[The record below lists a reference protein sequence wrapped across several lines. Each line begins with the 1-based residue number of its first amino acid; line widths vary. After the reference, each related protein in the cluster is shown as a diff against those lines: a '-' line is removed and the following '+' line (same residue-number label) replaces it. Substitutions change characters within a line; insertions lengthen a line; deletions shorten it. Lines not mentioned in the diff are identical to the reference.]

1 MRHDLTFLVRQ
12 VARTDWLALA
22 VVLLHQLVAVRG
34 GVTLPQ
40 GGALAGFAALSVALR
55 FARWPVLSPA
65 VRLELETWLM
75 VVFVA
80 VVTWHTG
87 GADSPLRSLYLLPI
101 VLGALVLPGARLV
114 ALFAAIAI
122 ADATIGAFRPGLA
135 GSVTVLAGR
144 LLATFGPLAIVAWLI
159 SELGS
164 ALLTARER
172 AVSLTEHDA
181 LTGLASR
188 GPFLDGLRQAL
199 GPAAERG
206 RPCAVLV
213 LDLDGL
219 KRLNEQVGYEA
230 GNAALRLVAGALR
243 GALRATD
250 IAARWGGDEFAVL
263 LPGADLAAAQ
273 LAAQR
278 IRNAV
283 NATTL
288 EVAARHLRCSV
299 SIGMAAAPRDGREP
313 AAVLAVAERRLSQER
328 ELRRAPGG
336 NADAL

>member
-1 MRHDLTFLVRQ
+1 
-12 VARTDWLALA
+12 
-22 VVLLHQLVAVRG
+22 
-34 GVTLPQ
+34 
-40 GGALAGFAALSVALR
+40 
-55 FARWPVLSPA
+55 
-65 VRLELETWLM
+65 
-75 VVFVA
+75 
-80 VVTWHTG
+80 
-87 GADSPLRSLYLLPI
+87 
-101 VLGALVLPGARLV
+101 
-114 ALFAAIAI
+114 
-122 ADATIGAFRPGLA
+122 
-135 GSVTVLAGR
+135 
-144 LLATFGPLAIVAWLI
+144 
-159 SELGS
+159 
-164 ALLTARER
+164 
-172 AVSLTEHDA
+172 
-181 LTGLASR
+181 
-188 GPFLDGLRQAL
+188 
-199 GPAAERG
+199 
-206 RPCAVLV
+206 VLV

-288 EVAARHLRCSV
+288 EVATRHLRCSV

-313 AAVLAVAERRLSQER
+313 AAVLAVAERRLAQER

-336 NADAL
+336 NADAG